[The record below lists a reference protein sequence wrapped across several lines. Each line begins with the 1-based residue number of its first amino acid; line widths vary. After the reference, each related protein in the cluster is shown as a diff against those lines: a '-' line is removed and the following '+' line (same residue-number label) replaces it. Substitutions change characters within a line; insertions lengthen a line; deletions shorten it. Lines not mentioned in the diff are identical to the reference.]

1 MLAPNL
7 SLTHPTID
15 AARYFRPIAA
25 NHPLVAIAMF
35 LVIVLNLFGHLARPG
50 CNFAL
55 RVLQILVR
63 CALQK
68 DGNLSPRHK
77 QMVEKF
83 PTDIRTVR
91 KVFDLDPETVVYAT
105 CPRCCCTHPPTF
117 SKDSPVAIYPSRCQ
131 YIRYEGGKACDAPL
145 TKRQVQAKE
154 SVRVPTRP
162 FAYQSFPAFVAGLL
176 ARPGVEDMIDRA
188 WEKAGKEWD
197 GTKDIWDIWDGQ
209 AIHELQGHDGKL
221 FYDRPAGEARLV
233 WNLSVDWFNPLM
245 NKQSGKTISTGSMSM
260 ACLNLPPSMRYK
272 PENLWLSIIPGP
284 REPETDQTNHFLRPL
299 VKDLKKAWKDG
310 TWYTKTYRYSQGR
323 LARSILCNLVTDLP
337 GGKKTAGGSAGFLSP
352 FYSTQRVKD
361 VNNLD
366 DHVSKVADAAGLG

>member
-1 MLAPNL
+1 
-7 SLTHPTID
+7 
-15 AARYFRPIAA
+15 
-25 NHPLVAIAMF
+25 MF

-77 QMVEKF
+77 QMVENF

-91 KVFDLDPETVVYAT
+91 KVFGLDPETVVYAT

-117 SKDSPVAIYPSRCQ
+117 WKDSPVAIYPSRCQ
-131 YIRYEGGKACDAPL
+131 YIRYEGGKPCDAPL

-176 ARPGVEDMIDRA
+176 ARPGVEDMIDRT

-221 FYDRPAGEARLV
+221 FCDRPAGEARLV

-299 VKDLKKAWKDG
+299 VKDLKKAWIDG

-337 GGKKTAGGSAGFLSP
+337 GGRKTAGGGAGFLSP

-361 VNNLD
+361 VNNID
-366 DHVSKVADAAGLG
+366 DHVSKVADVAGLG

>member
-1 MLAPNL
+1 MSTPNL
-7 SLTHPTID
+7 SLTHLTID

-77 QMVEKF
+77 QMVENF

-131 YIRYEGGKACDAPL
+131 YI
-145 TKRQVQAKE
+145 
-154 SVRVPTRP
+154 
-162 FAYQSFPAFVAGLL
+162 
-176 ARPGVEDMIDRA
+176 
-188 WEKAGKEWD
+188 
-197 GTKDIWDIWDGQ
+197 
-209 AIHELQGHDGKL
+209 
-221 FYDRPAGEARLV
+221 
-233 WNLSVDWFNPLM
+233 
-245 NKQSGKTISTGSMSM
+245 
-260 ACLNLPPSMRYK
+260 
-272 PENLWLSIIPGP
+272 
-284 REPETDQTNHFLRPL
+284 
-299 VKDLKKAWKDG
+299 
-310 TWYTKTYRYSQGR
+310 
-323 LARSILCNLVTDLP
+323 
-337 GGKKTAGGSAGFLSP
+337 
-352 FYSTQRVKD
+352 
-361 VNNLD
+361 
-366 DHVSKVADAAGLG
+366 